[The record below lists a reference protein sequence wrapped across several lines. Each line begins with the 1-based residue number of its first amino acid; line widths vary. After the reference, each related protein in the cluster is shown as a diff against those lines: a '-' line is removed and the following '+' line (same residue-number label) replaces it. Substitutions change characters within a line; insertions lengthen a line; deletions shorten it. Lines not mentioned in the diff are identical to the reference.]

1 MSLRRNS
8 SILRTTAFLS
18 FSLAFSMGSW
28 VTAEPPPSPRKI
40 PEIDTSYQERPKEG
54 PELERRK
61 AMEVIEGKM
70 MSVAAELG
78 RAKQNGQPTQEI
90 EGRLQALEAQ
100 RSELKGPDKVDTQ
113 SLPWQELRPKL
124 AEIRRISRSDEQV
137 SLTDAKILID
147 MFYVDVDPTL
157 NLNLQHATLTG
168 IKGCTD
174 GNLLAEDVRQFLR
187 NGTIDYFRAA
197 RTQSNGIK
205 AGPLSA
211 PFSVAFLSEAIAAV
225 ASAGD
230 HEAIECLGQLHD
242 RMVELGEA
250 LGLSS
255 KKTAGYLQM
264 VDEARASITLDTN
277 EAASVTS
284 LVGQELSD
292 EDIGKALRL
301 YRRILRAPPQR
312 VDAATVATIDANLLR
327 LCQQELGKANW
338 SLWRDAT
345 IALGPKRATK
355 ALTDYVAANADSSE
369 KAKGAV
375 FKRVNQ
381 VYSRRTE

>member
-1 MSLRRNS
+1 MLLRRNA

-18 FSLAFSMGSW
+18 FSLAFSIGSW

-40 PEIDTSYQERPKEG
+40 PEIDTSYQERSKKESEKIDTQKLPW
-54 PELERRK
+54 PEL
-61 AMEVIEGKM
+61 
-70 MSVAAELG
+70 
-78 RAKQNGQPTQEI
+78 
-90 EGRLQALEAQ
+90 
-100 RSELKGPDKVDTQ
+100 RS
-113 SLPWQELRPKL
+113 KL
-124 AEIRRISRSDEQV
+124 AEIRGISRSDEQL
-137 SLTDAKILID
+137 SLADARTLID

-157 NLNLQHATLTG
+157 NLNLQHATLFG
-168 IKGCTD
+168 IKECTD
-174 GNLLAEDVRQFLR
+174 GNMLSEDVRQFLR

-205 AGPLSA
+205 SGPLSA

-225 ASAGD
+225 APAGD
-230 HEAIECLGQLHD
+230 DEAIECLGQLHN

-250 LGLSS
+250 LELSS
-255 KKTAGYLQM
+255 KETAGYLYM
-264 VDEARASITLDTN
+264 VEEARASITLDTN

-355 ALTDYVAANADSSE
+355 ALTDYVAANAESSE
-369 KAKGAV
+369 KVKGAV

-381 VYSRRTE
+381 VYSRRAE

>member
-8 SILRTTAFLS
+8 SILGTALFLS
-18 FSLAFSMGSW
+18 ISLTLSNGSW

-40 PEIDTSYQERPKEG
+40 PVIDTSFQERPKEG

-113 SLPWQELRPKL
+113 NLPWPELRSKL

-137 SLTDAKILID
+137 SLTDAKTLID

-168 IKGCTD
+168 IKGCTE
-174 GNLLAEDVRQFLR
+174 GNLLAEDVRQYLR
-187 NGTIDYFRAA
+187 NGTIEYFRAA
-197 RTQSNGIK
+197 QTQTEGIK
-205 AGPLSA
+205 SGPLCA
-211 PFSVAFLSEAIAAV
+211 PFSVVFLSGAIAAV
-225 ASAGD
+225 SEPGD
-230 HEAIECLGQLHD
+230 PESIECIHQLHKHLESLGKLL
-242 RMVELGEA
+242 EL
-250 LGLSS
+250 
-255 KKTAGYLQM
+255 KP
-264 VDEARASITLDTN
+264 N
-277 EAASVTS
+277 EAAGYAQMVNEAEELIALADGDGTTVPDLGSQ
-284 LVGQELSD
+284 GLSD
-292 EDIGKALRL
+292 EDIRKALQL
-301 YRRILRAPPQR
+301 YRKILRAPSHR
-312 VDAATVATIDANLLR
+312 VKPSVLTAIDANILR
-327 LCQQELGKANW
+327 IGQSELSKANW
-338 SLWRDAT
+338 LLWRDAA
-345 IALGPKRATK
+345 IALGPKRASP
-355 ALTDYVAANADSSE
+355 ALRGFVAASAESNE
-369 KAKGAV
+369 KNKGEV
-375 FKRVNQ
+375 LKRVNQ